1 MSWRRAGRVVPKSVG
16 TKLEPVTMETT
27 NHANRA
33 NMSERIL
40 WKDESYRIVGACF
53 AVYNEVVSSFLE
65 AVYTRM
71 FGD

>member
-1 MSWRRAGRVVPKSVG
+1 
-16 TKLEPVTMETT
+16 METT